1 MSFDPKDWT
10 GLDNTN
16 IGEGRILSAT
26 TMRALYENLIAAF
39 QGAAGAPAMS
49 GSAVDFSPVSNEI
62 GQAQLKTDDGSAS
75 ESTSGGSSD
84 AELRFV
90 LPGGR
95 YGFIPEGRTS
105 TTSSSNS
112 RSLIFDAGTGDF
124 SNDVWVPPLLIV
136 RSNDTTGGGDET
148 ASARQ
153 RYVTSSPP
161 YYLDGQMCG
170 LFVELHIDDDNTIR
184 GVGTAIDPVW
194 VNNGPTDVKPDGY
207 GADGTPF
214 KWKREHSLTMEDV
227 RAGKADMADLIS
239 AREEAK
245 YYKMDITQEMKHA
258 DMECVPYMMLPR
270 EGRRMVMLD
279 PTTTHDLLELH
290 RDGEDLHA
298 LIREG
303 YIKLGNDIERT
314 VPSCMTAVEWKWSN
328 RK

>member
-26 TMRALYENLIAAF
+26 TMRAIYENLIAAF
-39 QGAAGAPAMS
+39 QGAAGAPTMS

-75 ESTSGGSSD
+75 VTEDGGTD
-84 AELRFV
+84 AILTFV

-95 YGFIPEGRTS
+95 YGFIPEGQS
-105 TTSSSNS
+105 SSTSSSNS
-112 RSLIFDAGTGDF
+112 WQVEMDRRSGGGGG
-124 SNDVWVPPLLIV
+124 SPGWVNPILKVI
-136 RSNDTTGGGDET
+136 SGDTTGGGSET

-161 YYLDGQMCG
+161 YYLDGKMCG
-170 LFVELHIDDDNTIR
+170 LFVELHLDADNTIR
-184 GVGTAIDPVW
+184 GVATAIDPVW
-194 VNNGPTDVKPDGY
+194 INNGPTDVKPDGY

-214 KWKREHSLTMEDV
+214 KWKREHSLTMDDV
-227 RAGKADMADLIS
+227 RAGKADMADMIA
-239 AREEAK
+239 ARKEAK

-258 DMECVPYMMLPR
+258 DMELVPCMMLPH
-270 EGRRMVMLD
+270 ENRRMVMLD

-290 RDGEDLHA
+290 RDGEDLHT

-314 VPSCMTAVEWKWSN
+314 VPSCITAVEWKWSN

>member
-1 MSFDPKDWT
+1 MADYEVI
-10 GLDNTN
+10 LDA
-16 IGEGRILSAT
+16 EL
-26 TMRALYENLIAAF
+26 EP
-39 QGAAGAPAMS
+39 GAPITSSIGFRFRDNPVAIAEGAEGAPTIS
-49 GSAVDFSPVSNEI
+49 GGAVDFSPVSNEI

-75 ESTSGGSSD
+75 VTEDGSTD
-84 AELRFV
+84 AILTFV

-95 YGFIPEGRTS
+95 YGFMPEGQ
-105 TTSSSNS
+105 SSSSSGTNS
-112 RSLIFDAGTGDF
+112 RSMGF
-124 SNDVWVPPLLIV
+124 PLESFPLGGWQSLRFRV
-136 RSNDTTGGGDET
+136 ESRDTTSGGTET

-170 LFVELHIDDDNTIR
+170 LFVELHIDGDNAIR
-184 GVGTAIDPVW
+184 GVATAIDPVW
-194 VNNGPTDVKPDGY
+194 INNGPTDVKPDGY
-207 GADGTPF
+207 GADGTPY
-214 KWKREHSLTMEDV
+214 KWQREHSLTMDDV
-227 RAGKADMADLIS
+227 RAGKADMADMIA
-239 AREEAK
+239 ARKEAK

-258 DMECVPYMMLPR
+258 DMECVPCMMLPR
-270 EGRRMVMLD
+270 ENRRMVMLD